1 MASTLDA
8 RRRFI
13 DQMSDMSDI
22 IERVAL
28 GPQEDVLAKF
38 DDLNNRFGTDFRCTP
53 TFRWQ
58 PGFYKKLKEVSGRL
72 SNITVQKNKVSTYA
86 NKIQQGRWYL
96 DTFLSKIQ
104 EIDNKLYFLRNS
116 GICFQDNTEDVNRV
130 LADYKNTIS
139 STIDSAMEMY
149 PHINIS
155 VYHGLHSNQYSN
167 RQNRDRHAVIFH
179 IYMEGI
185 STNIN
190 VGSESIEVPMG
201 NIDLIISVDLVKAI
215 MNRIKNTRIYSH
227 GSDQQGHSSPWNGA
241 IFEPNERHILFPYI
255 SSHRMRWNQHLNVEF
270 QSGQN
275 TSSNFY
281 NVCFGDH
288 NRDIIE
294 SAWSGDIL
302 ALFTYLDAWT
312 KNFNVGR
319 TGPLNA
325 FTKMFHG
332 IWPEMDNSEAW
343 HATGS
348 LEPRRRLENCE
359 YVQILDSEQPS
370 NPYCDRYQCTLRSEC
385 AAYQAT
391 YNLQEE
397 SNDKADMEQA
407 LRINE
412 EGEVVNQTQLT
423 EAQLLEMYRGINTVD
438 IRR

>member
-22 IERVAL
+22 VERVAL

-38 DDLNNRFGTDFRCTP
+38 DELNNRFGTDFRCTP

-58 PGFYKKLKEVSGRL
+58 PGFYKKLKDEAGRL
-72 SNITVQKNKVSTYA
+72 SNITIQKNKVSTYA
-86 NKIQQGRWYL
+86 NKIHQGRWYV
-96 DTFLSKIQ
+96 DTFLTKIT
-104 EIDNKLYFLRNS
+104 EIDNKLYYLRNS
-116 GICFQDNTEDVNRV
+116 GICFQDNTEEVNRV

-139 STIDSAMEMY
+139 STMDVAMEMY

-155 VYHGLHSNQYSN
+155 VYHGLHSSAYGN
-167 RQNRDRHAVIFH
+167 RHNRDRHAVAFH
-179 IYMEGI
+179 IYMEGV

-190 VGSESIEVPMG
+190 VGNESIEVPMG

-215 MNRIKNTRIYSH
+215 MNRIKNTRMYSH
-227 GSDQQGHSSPWNGA
+227 GSDQSSHSSPWNGA
-241 IFEPNERHILFPYI
+241 IFEPNERHTLFPYI

-319 TGPLNA
+319 TGPLNG
-325 FTKMFHG
+325 FDKMFHG
-332 IWPEMDNSEAW
+332 IWPEMETEAW
-343 HATGS
+343 YATGS
-348 LEPRRRLENCE
+348 LESRRRLENCD
-359 YVQILDSEQPS
+359 YVSIVDSEQPE
-370 NPYCDRYQCTLRSEC
+370 NPYCDRYQCTLRDRCSVYQ
-385 AAYQAT
+385 AAYNSQSREDSVELAD
-391 YNLQEE
+391 EE
-397 SNDKADMEQA
+397 AIASNDA
-407 LRINE
+407 
-412 EGEVVNQTQLT
+412 TLT
-423 EAQLLEMYRGINTVD
+423 EAQLLEMYRGVNTID

>member
-22 IERVAL
+22 VERVAL

-38 DDLNNRFGTDFRCTP
+38 DELNNRFGTDFRCTP

-58 PGFYKKLKEVSGRL
+58 PGFYKKLKDEAGRL
-72 SNITVQKNKVSTYA
+72 SNITIQKNKVSTYA
-86 NKIQQGRWYL
+86 NKIHQGRWYV
-96 DTFLSKIQ
+96 DTFLTKIT
-104 EIDNKLYFLRNS
+104 EIDNKLYYLRNS
-116 GICFQDNTEDVNRV
+116 GICFQDNTEEVNRV

-139 STIDSAMEMY
+139 STMDVAMEMY

-155 VYHGLHSNQYSN
+155 VYHGLHSSAYGN
-167 RQNRDRHAVIFH
+167 RHNRDRHAVAFH
-179 IYMEGI
+179 IYMEGV

-190 VGSESIEVPMG
+190 VGNESIEVPMG

-215 MNRIKNTRIYSH
+215 MNRIKNTRMYSH
-227 GSDQQGHSSPWNGA
+227 GSDQSSHSSPWNGA
-241 IFEPNERHILFPYI
+241 IFEPNERHTLFPYI

-294 SAWSGDIL
+294 SAWSGDML

-319 TGPLNA
+319 TGPLNG
-325 FTKMFHG
+325 FDKMFHG
-332 IWPEMDNSEAW
+332 IWPEMETEAW
-343 HATGS
+343 YATGS
-348 LEPRRRLENCE
+348 LESRRRLENCD
-359 YVQILDSEQPS
+359 YVSIVDSEQPE
-370 NPYCDRYQCTLRSEC
+370 NPYCDRYQCTLRDRCSVYQ
-385 AAYQAT
+385 AAYNSQSREDSVELAD
-391 YNLQEE
+391 EE
-397 SNDKADMEQA
+397 AIASNDA
-407 LRINE
+407 
-412 EGEVVNQTQLT
+412 TLT
-423 EAQLLEMYRGINTVD
+423 EAQLLEMYRGVNTID